1 MARKKGKKI
10 QEKKGFFHYAIL
22 LIKTIWFIIKIPY
35 YLVLGIYYAARW
47 IMGILLWTKEK
58 IRKKRAMAK
67 KGAIKPVYE
76 DFRIVKTIEGDYKK
90 WEENLN
96 NAESKIGIILGARG
110 SGKTAIGIKFLEN
123 IHAKTNKNCYAIGF
137 HGEDFPP
144 WINVVD
150 DISQIK
156 NNSIVLIDEGGILFS
171 SRNSMSN
178 ANKLLSNLILVARHK
193 NLSIIFISQN
203 SSNLEV
209 NIQRQADFLVLKPSS
224 LLQKE
229 FERKII
235 QKLYDE
241 LEDEFKKYENEKG
254 IAHIYSN
261 NFKGFVANPLPSFWD
276 TNISKSFK

>member
-1 MARKKGKKI
+1 MC
-10 QEKKGFFHYAIL
+10 
-22 LIKTIWFIIKIPY
+22 
-35 YLVLGIYYAARW
+35 
-47 IMGILLWTKEK
+47 
-58 IRKKRAMAK
+58 IR
-67 KGAIKPVYE
+67 
-76 DFRIVKTIEGDYKK
+76 DSFRIVETSGGDYKK
-90 WEENLN
+90 WEENLS

-110 SGKTAIGIKFLEN
+110 SGKTAIGIKLLEN
-123 IHAKTNKNCYAIGF
+123 IYAKTKKNCYAIGF
-137 HGEDFPP
+137 HSEDFPS
-144 WINVVD
+144 WINVVE

-209 NIQRQADFLVLKPSS
+209 NILRQADFLVLKTSS

-235 QKLYDE
+235 QQIYEKNHDQFE
-241 LEDEFKKYENEKG
+241 KYKNVMGLAYIFSDDFE
-254 IAHIYSN
+254 
-261 NFKGFVANPLPSFWD
+261 GFVANPLPSFWD